1 MMAQGHQMI
10 EVDEDATA
18 FSEGEN
24 TESGGGEEDADEG
37 GNNED
42 GGKREER
49 GRQKRSGEP
58 TTRSGSEKSQ

>member
-1 MMAQGHQMI
+1 MAQAHQMI
-10 EVDEDATA
+10 EIDEDAAA

-24 TESGGGEEDADEG
+24 AESGGGEEDGDEG

-42 GGKREER
+42 GGRREGR
-49 GRQKRSGEP
+49 GRQRRSGEP

>member
-1 MMAQGHQMI
+1 MAQAHQMI
-10 EVDEDATA
+10 EIDEDAAA

-24 TESGGGEEDADEG
+24 AESGGGEEDGDEG

-42 GGKREER
+42 GGRREGR
-49 GRQKRSGEP
+49 GRQRSGEP

>member
-1 MMAQGHQMI
+1 MAQGHQMI
-10 EVDEDATA
+10 EIDEDAAA

-24 TESGGGEEDADEG
+24 AESGGGEEDGEEG

-42 GGKREER
+42 GGRLEGRARQR
-49 GRQKRSGEP
+49 GSGEP

>member
-1 MMAQGHQMI
+1 MTQGHQMI
-10 EVDEDATA
+10 EVDEDAAA

-24 TESGGGEEDADEG
+24 AESGEGEEDGDEG

-42 GGKREER
+42 GGRVEGSARQR
-49 GRQKRSGEP
+49 GSGEP

>member
-1 MMAQGHQMI
+1 MAQSHQMI
-10 EVDEDATA
+10 EIDEDAAA

-24 TESGGGEEDADEG
+24 AESGEGEEDGDEG

-42 GGKREER
+42 GGRVEGSVRQR
-49 GRQKRSGEP
+49 GSGEP